1 MARKRSFLDEC
12 NNGLGHGVR
21 AKDHV
26 YTAKDF
32 GISGKEDPRA
42 IDAAV
47 KRKCS
52 IVTVNKDFLDYYR
65 DHPMRKGK
73 WGKYGYGLIF
83 LKPSKLLARD
93 EQLRRGIRALEWD
106 DTREH
111 DDLVWVSA
119 DGRTRL
125 ERRGICPRCHRGSL
139 RGEHPPSQQTVHQS
153 SLFSDPDNQLNIST
167 K

>member
-1 MARKRSFLDEC
+1 MARKRIFLDEC
-12 NNGLGHGVR
+12 NSDLGHVFGPK
-21 AKDHV
+21 AHV

-52 IVTVNKDFLDYYR
+52 IVTVNRDFLDYYR

-83 LKPSKLLARD
+83 LKPSKQLTRD

-125 ERRGICPRCHRGSL
+125 ERLCH
-139 RGEHPPSQQTVHQS
+139 EECAKEFPKEQQEW
-153 SLFSDPDNQLNIST
+153 D
-167 K
+167 

>member
-1 MARKRSFLDEC
+1 MARKRIFLDEC
-12 NNGLGHGVR
+12 NSDLAHVFGP
-21 AKDHV
+21 KDHV
-26 YTAKDF
+26 YTARDF
-32 GISGKEDPRA
+32 GISGKKDPRA

-47 KRKCS
+47 KRKCL

-83 LKPSKLLARD
+83 LKPSKQLTR
-93 EQLRRGIRALEWD
+93 EQQLRIAVRSLEWD

-125 ERRGICPRCHRGSL
+125 ARLCHEDCAAEFPKEQR
-139 RGEHPPSQQTVHQS
+139 EW
-153 SLFSDPDNQLNIST
+153 D
-167 K
+167 